1 MTDDERRKLA
11 ETLKTAKPEV
21 LDEIIRQAESFLA
34 DQLKSGLAAD
44 QRAMTMAVILAAILA
59 ALVGGT
65 ASLIAAK
72 VHLGWHLLAV
82 LPLATCLSWALIYA
96 VLSARPTYFCYSGT
110 NPTKWLPDINDGRP
124 LHWSRAGQAAIY
136 AQGIIQNRNCLEE
149 GHRWLKAALRVA
161 TVGLLLF
168 TLIEFVIVCS
178 MVAQG
183 GFSP

>member
-1 MTDDERRKLA
+1 MNDEERRKLS

-82 LPLATCLSWALIYA
+82 LPLVICLAWSLIYA
-96 VLSARPTYFCYSGT
+96 VCAARPTYFYYSGT
-110 NPTKWLPDINDGRP
+110 NPTKWLPDIKDGRP
-124 LHWSRAGQAAIY
+124 LHASKAGQAAIY
-136 AQGIIQNRNCLEE
+136 AQGIAKNGICLEE
-149 GHRWLKAALRVA
+149 GHNWLKASLRIA
-161 TVGLLLF
+161 TIGVLLF
-168 TLIEFVIVCS
+168 TFIEFIIVCS
-178 MVAQG
+178 IAAEG
-183 GFSP
+183 GFSS